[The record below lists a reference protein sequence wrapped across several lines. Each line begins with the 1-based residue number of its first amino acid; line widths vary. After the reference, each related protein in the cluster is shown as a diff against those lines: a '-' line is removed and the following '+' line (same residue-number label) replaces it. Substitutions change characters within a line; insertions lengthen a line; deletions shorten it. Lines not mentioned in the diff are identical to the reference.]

1 MSSGIQLIIGLG
13 NPGAEYEKTRHN
25 AGAWFVSKL
34 SNHANV
40 VLHNESKFRALHT
53 VVNLD
58 NHDCHLLVPTT
69 FMNLSGQAVAAFVNF
84 YKIAAHSI
92 LIAHDEIDLPTG
104 DIRLKFDGGHGGH
117 NGLRDIISHLNTK
130 QFYRLR
136 IGIGRPNNSKEVAD
150 YVLHPPKKAERKH
163 IDESIEQAINIL
175 PFILR
180 GEFQKAMNILHTTKD
195 NKEE

>member
-13 NPGAEYEKTRHN
+13 NPGAEYERTRHN

-34 SNHANV
+34 SDNANV
-40 VLHNESKFRALHT
+40 ILHNESKFRALHG
-53 VVNLD
+53 VVNLH
-58 NHDCHLLVPTT
+58 NHDCHLLIPTT

-84 YKIAAHSI
+84 YKIAIHSI

-136 IGIGRPNNSKEVAD
+136 IGVGRPNNSKEIVD
-150 YVLHPPKKAERKH
+150 YVLHPPKKAERKQ
-163 IDESIEQAINIL
+163 IDVSIEHAVNIL

-180 GEFQKAMNILHTTKD
+180 GEFQKAMNILHTKN